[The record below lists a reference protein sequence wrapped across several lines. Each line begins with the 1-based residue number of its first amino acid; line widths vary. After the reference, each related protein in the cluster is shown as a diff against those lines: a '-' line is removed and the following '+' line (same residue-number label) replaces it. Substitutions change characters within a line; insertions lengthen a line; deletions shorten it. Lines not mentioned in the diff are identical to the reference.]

1 MRKDVVTS
9 TDTTH
14 LEAEPL
20 DKAAQVG
27 EGHIG
32 RSSARETHEK
42 LSLVHREHGNPGLG
56 RDTRMRA
63 ASSGRSVSRCAI
75 SAVAVAAAMMFSGCG
90 QNQPLAAT
98 KPSTTSRTKAICE
111 QASHELLTIDQQRLR
126 PELAVIGRLIEEASL
141 AGEKIDASTTA
152 KVQHLPP
159 NSYSA
164 TVLTDLAHS
173 RAELQAVIHAVRRH
187 GIAYARLPRS
197 LVISFLKA
205 NSGCGHIRL
214 RQPISG

>member
-1 MRKDVVTS
+1 M
-9 TDTTH
+9 
-14 LEAEPL
+14 
-20 DKAAQVG
+20 
-27 EGHIG
+27 
-32 RSSARETHEK
+32 
-42 LSLVHREHGNPGLG
+42 
-56 RDTRMRA
+56 
-63 ASSGRSVSRCAI
+63 SRWAI
-75 SAVAVAAAMMFSGCG
+75 ISVAVVAAMMFTGCG
-90 QNQPLAAT
+90 EQRRSTAT
-98 KPSTTSRTKAICE
+98 KPSMTSRTNVICE
-111 QASHELLTIDQQRLR
+111 QATHELLTIDQQRLR

-164 TVLTDLAHS
+164 TVLADLAHS
-173 RAELQAVIHAVRRH
+173 RAELQAIIHTVRRH
-187 GIAYARLPRS
+187 GIAYARFPRS

>member
-9 TDTTH
+9 TDATQ

-32 RSSARETHEK
+32 RSS
-42 LSLVHREHGNPGLG
+42 
-56 RDTRMRA
+56 
-63 ASSGRSVSRCAI
+63 
-75 SAVAVAAAMMFSGCG
+75 
-90 QNQPLAAT
+90 
-98 KPSTTSRTKAICE
+98 
-111 QASHELLTIDQQRLR
+111 
-126 PELAVIGRLIEEASL
+126 
-141 AGEKIDASTTA
+141 TA

-214 RQPISG
+214 RQPIIG